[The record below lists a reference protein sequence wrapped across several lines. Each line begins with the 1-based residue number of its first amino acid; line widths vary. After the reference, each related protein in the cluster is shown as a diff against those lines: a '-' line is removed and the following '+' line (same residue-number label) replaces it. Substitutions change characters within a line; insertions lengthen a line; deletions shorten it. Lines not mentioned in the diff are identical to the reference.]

1 MERRKAAK
9 QHGGWAPWD
18 EGEGMLE
25 LRFSNEETEALSD
38 TTFV

>member
-25 LRFSNEETEALSD
+25 LHFSNEETEALSD
-38 TTFV
+38 ATFV